1 MPRFFVVIVLMS
13 VGGLYILGNAAYL
26 MFVESEYWTQ
36 VSRKLVK
43 ENVPIPAKRGNILSA
58 DGQIM
63 ASSLPEY
70 KIYMDYVASDKNPET
85 AKELQAWRDSVLMA
99 DLDSI
104 SRGLSKIFPDKTAGY
119 FKKRLKK
126 GKKLR
131 RRNWQIY
138 GRRIS
143 YIQYK
148 ECKKLPLFRESPF
161 KGGFYAEEFNQ
172 RKKPYGSLAA
182 RTLGALYASKDSAR
196 YGLELSYDS
205 ILRGKEGV
213 SHRAKVRNKWLSL
226 VDAPPVDGNDIET
239 TIDVSMQD
247 ALVTW
252 LQSIPQVRKVNY
264 SEMTANTLSGLNL
277 LIAYVSMGIIVILLA
292 VSIFLISNTVAIG
305 ISVRSEEINIMKYI
319 GATDFFVRAPFVL
332 EGMLIGLIGAA
343 VPLGLIYSL
352 YNYALNYIVE
362 RFLVLSGFLNFLS
375 VDEVFHFLI
384 PVSLGVGVGIG
395 FLGSI
400 STVRKHLHV

>member
-1 MPRFFVVIVLMS
+1 MKISTLLYTIKQGFANIFRNKWYSLASIATISACLFLFGLFYSIVA
-13 VGGLYILGNAAYL
+13 N
-26 MFVESEYWTQ
+26 FQ
-36 VSRKLVK
+36 
-43 ENVPIPAKRGNILSA
+43 NILKTAEEGVSVTVFFHSEWDGCESHI
-58 DGQIM
+58 DGQIPSEQRIEEIGQEI
-63 ASSLPEY
+63 AKRAEVSDVQFKSADEAWATFGP
-70 KIYMDYVASDKNPET
+70 DYFGED
-85 AKELQAWRDSVLMA
+85 
-99 DLDSI
+99 
-104 SRGLSKIFPDKTAGY
+104 
-119 FKKRLKK
+119 
-126 GKKLR
+126 
-131 RRNWQIY
+131 
-138 GRRIS
+138 
-143 YIQYK
+143 
-148 ECKKLPLFRESPF
+148 
-161 KGGFYAEEFNQ
+161 YAEGFPEN
-172 RKKPYGSLAA
+172 PLA
-182 RTLGALYASKDSAR
+182 GEDS
-196 YGLELSYDS
+196 YEIFLS
-205 ILRGKEGV
+205 
-213 SHRAKVRNKWLSL
+213 
-226 VDAPPVDGNDIET
+226 
-239 TIDVSMQD
+239 DVSMQD

-252 LQSIPQVRKVNY
+252 LQSIPEVRKVNY

>member
-1 MPRFFVVIVLMS
+1 MKISTLLYTIKQGFVNIFRNKWYSLASIATISACLFLFGLFYSIVA
-13 VGGLYILGNAAYL
+13 N
-26 MFVESEYWTQ
+26 FQ
-36 VSRKLVK
+36 
-43 ENVPIPAKRGNILSA
+43 NIL
-58 DGQIM
+58 
-63 ASSLPEY
+63 
-70 KIYMDYVASDKNPET
+70 
-85 AKELQAWRDSVLMA
+85 
-99 DLDSI
+99 
-104 SRGLSKIFPDKTAGY
+104 KTA
-119 FKKRLKK
+119 
-126 GKKLR
+126 
-131 RRNWQIY
+131 
-138 GRRIS
+138 
-143 YIQYK
+143 
-148 ECKKLPLFRESPF
+148 E
-161 KGGFYAEEFNQ
+161 
-172 RKKPYGSLAA
+172 
-182 RTLGALYASKDSAR
+182 
-196 YGLELSYDS
+196 
-205 ILRGKEGV
+205 EGV
-213 SHRAKVRNKWLSL
+213 SVTVFFHSEWDGCESHIEGQIPSEQQIEEIGQEIAKRAEVSDVQFKSADEAWATFGPDYFGEDYAEGFPENPLAGEDSYEIFLS
-226 VDAPPVDGNDIET
+226 
-239 TIDVSMQD
+239 DVSMQD

-332 EGMLIGLIGAA
+332 EGMLVGLIGAA

>member
-1 MPRFFVVIVLMS
+1 MMKISTLFYTIKQGFANIFRNKWYSLASIATISACLFLFGLFYSIVA
-13 VGGLYILGNAAYL
+13 N
-26 MFVESEYWTQ
+26 FQ
-36 VSRKLVK
+36 
-43 ENVPIPAKRGNILSA
+43 NIL
-58 DGQIM
+58 
-63 ASSLPEY
+63 
-70 KIYMDYVASDKNPET
+70 
-85 AKELQAWRDSVLMA
+85 
-99 DLDSI
+99 
-104 SRGLSKIFPDKTAGY
+104 KTA
-119 FKKRLKK
+119 
-126 GKKLR
+126 
-131 RRNWQIY
+131 
-138 GRRIS
+138 
-143 YIQYK
+143 
-148 ECKKLPLFRESPF
+148 E
-161 KGGFYAEEFNQ
+161 
-172 RKKPYGSLAA
+172 
-182 RTLGALYASKDSAR
+182 
-196 YGLELSYDS
+196 
-205 ILRGKEGV
+205 EGV
-213 SHRAKVRNKWLSL
+213 SVTVFFHSEMDNCESHTEGQIPSEQRLEEIGQDIARRAEVFEVQFQSADQAWATFGPDYFGEDYAEGFPENPLAGEDTYEIFLS
-226 VDAPPVDGNDIET
+226 
-239 TIDVSMQD
+239 DVSMQD

-252 LQSIPQVRKVNY
+252 LQSIPEVRKVNY

-352 YNYALNYIVE
+352 YNYALNYVAN
-362 RFLVLSGFLNFLS
+362 RFMVLSGFLNFLS

>member
-1 MPRFFVVIVLMS
+1 MKISTLLYTIKQGFVNIFRNKWYSLASIATISACLFLFGLFYSIVA
-13 VGGLYILGNAAYL
+13 N
-26 MFVESEYWTQ
+26 FQ
-36 VSRKLVK
+36 
-43 ENVPIPAKRGNILSA
+43 NIL
-58 DGQIM
+58 
-63 ASSLPEY
+63 
-70 KIYMDYVASDKNPET
+70 
-85 AKELQAWRDSVLMA
+85 
-99 DLDSI
+99 
-104 SRGLSKIFPDKTAGY
+104 KTA
-119 FKKRLKK
+119 
-126 GKKLR
+126 
-131 RRNWQIY
+131 
-138 GRRIS
+138 
-143 YIQYK
+143 
-148 ECKKLPLFRESPF
+148 E
-161 KGGFYAEEFNQ
+161 
-172 RKKPYGSLAA
+172 
-182 RTLGALYASKDSAR
+182 
-196 YGLELSYDS
+196 
-205 ILRGKEGV
+205 EGV
-213 SHRAKVRNKWLSL
+213 SVTVFFHSEWDGCESHIEGQIPSEQQIEEIGQEIAKRAEVSDVQFKSADEAWATFGPDYFGEDYAEGFPENPLAGEDSYEIFLS
-226 VDAPPVDGNDIET
+226 
-239 TIDVSMQD
+239 DVSMQD

-352 YNYALNYIVE
+352 YNYALNYIVD

-384 PVSLGVGVGIG
+384 PVSLGVGMGIG

>member
-1 MPRFFVVIVLMS
+1 MKISTLLYTIKQGFANIFRNKWYSLASIATISACLFLFGLFYSIVA
-13 VGGLYILGNAAYL
+13 N
-26 MFVESEYWTQ
+26 FQ
-36 VSRKLVK
+36 
-43 ENVPIPAKRGNILSA
+43 NILKTAEEGVSVTVFFHSEWDGCESHV
-58 DGQIM
+58 DGQIPSEQRIEEIGQEI
-63 ASSLPEY
+63 AKRAEVSDVQFKSADEAWATFGP
-70 KIYMDYVASDKNPET
+70 DYFGED
-85 AKELQAWRDSVLMA
+85 
-99 DLDSI
+99 
-104 SRGLSKIFPDKTAGY
+104 
-119 FKKRLKK
+119 
-126 GKKLR
+126 
-131 RRNWQIY
+131 
-138 GRRIS
+138 
-143 YIQYK
+143 
-148 ECKKLPLFRESPF
+148 
-161 KGGFYAEEFNQ
+161 YAEGFPEN
-172 RKKPYGSLAA
+172 PLA
-182 RTLGALYASKDSAR
+182 GEDS
-196 YGLELSYDS
+196 YEIFLS
-205 ILRGKEGV
+205 
-213 SHRAKVRNKWLSL
+213 
-226 VDAPPVDGNDIET
+226 
-239 TIDVSMQD
+239 DVSMQD

-252 LQSIPQVRKVNY
+252 LQSIPEVRKVNY

>member
-1 MPRFFVVIVLMS
+1 MKISTLLYTIKQGFANIFRNKWYSLASIATISACLFLFGLFYSIVA
-13 VGGLYILGNAAYL
+13 N
-26 MFVESEYWTQ
+26 FQ
-36 VSRKLVK
+36 
-43 ENVPIPAKRGNILSA
+43 NIL
-58 DGQIM
+58 
-63 ASSLPEY
+63 
-70 KIYMDYVASDKNPET
+70 
-85 AKELQAWRDSVLMA
+85 
-99 DLDSI
+99 
-104 SRGLSKIFPDKTAGY
+104 KTA
-119 FKKRLKK
+119 
-126 GKKLR
+126 
-131 RRNWQIY
+131 
-138 GRRIS
+138 
-143 YIQYK
+143 
-148 ECKKLPLFRESPF
+148 E
-161 KGGFYAEEFNQ
+161 
-172 RKKPYGSLAA
+172 
-182 RTLGALYASKDSAR
+182 
-196 YGLELSYDS
+196 
-205 ILRGKEGV
+205 EGV
-213 SHRAKVRNKWLSL
+213 SVTVFFHSEWDGCESHTEGQIPSEQRIEEIGQEIAKRAEVSDVQFKSADEAWATFGPDYFGEDYAEGFPENPLAGEDSYEIFL
-226 VDAPPVDGNDIET
+226 N
-239 TIDVSMQD
+239 DVSMQD

-252 LQSIPQVRKVNY
+252 LQSLPEVRKVNY

-352 YNYALNYIVE
+352 YNYALNYIVN

>member
-1 MPRFFVVIVLMS
+1 MKISTLLYTIKQGFVNIFRNKWYSLASIATISACLFLFGLFYSIVA
-13 VGGLYILGNAAYL
+13 N
-26 MFVESEYWTQ
+26 FQ
-36 VSRKLVK
+36 
-43 ENVPIPAKRGNILSA
+43 NIL
-58 DGQIM
+58 
-63 ASSLPEY
+63 
-70 KIYMDYVASDKNPET
+70 
-85 AKELQAWRDSVLMA
+85 
-99 DLDSI
+99 
-104 SRGLSKIFPDKTAGY
+104 KTA
-119 FKKRLKK
+119 
-126 GKKLR
+126 
-131 RRNWQIY
+131 
-138 GRRIS
+138 
-143 YIQYK
+143 
-148 ECKKLPLFRESPF
+148 E
-161 KGGFYAEEFNQ
+161 
-172 RKKPYGSLAA
+172 
-182 RTLGALYASKDSAR
+182 
-196 YGLELSYDS
+196 
-205 ILRGKEGV
+205 EGV
-213 SHRAKVRNKWLSL
+213 SVTVFFHSEWDGCESHIEGQIPSEQQIEEIGQEIAKRAEVSDVQFKSADEAWATFGPDYFGEDYAEGFPENPLAGEDSYEIFLS
-226 VDAPPVDGNDIET
+226 
-239 TIDVSMQD
+239 DVSMQD

-264 SEMTANTLSGLNL
+264 SEMTANILSGLNL

-292 VSIFLISNTVAIG
+292 VSIFLISNAVAIG